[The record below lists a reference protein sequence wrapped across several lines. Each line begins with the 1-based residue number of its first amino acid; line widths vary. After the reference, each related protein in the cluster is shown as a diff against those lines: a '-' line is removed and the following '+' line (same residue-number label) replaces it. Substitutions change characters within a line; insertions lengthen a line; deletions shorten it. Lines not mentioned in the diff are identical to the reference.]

1 MKRALALC
9 LCAPGLACQDVV
21 ELPAPATEGLSSVL
35 VAYLEGE
42 DLKRIEAYDLTGKPL
57 ALPAFAHREPNQE
70 VGLSL
75 IVMGFACPLATLG
88 LEEGPQILAQTAVSG
103 TFELPAPTSVQR
115 LLVAPGQ
122 SWAPAAISGKLYDDL
137 RRLALP
143 PGALCAHFGALL
155 EVSRVRFEDD
165 PAFMSARVVEFALAL
180 EDGAAL
186 IAVGSSTTPM
196 DRARLYRVDREGNTA
211 RASLAFRSGGQD
223 QPFPRGKLSYGAD
236 RSLWMVTQSG
246 SVAHG
251 TFSTGLDV
259 VGQMRWLG
267 TVPSSTSSAKLENV
281 ARISIGGV
289 ERLFAGYAWDG
300 GFFLDH
306 AEGAVLA
313 YSETGPAEL
322 VDSLRGLAQPAV
334 APSANGGVLV
344 SGLGLLSGRVREALP
359 NPSGGWTVR
368 DLALP
373 EKPSFFGED
382 SRAPSVITPRPG
394 GGSLVAIGSA
404 GYHIFRTC
412 EYLSINSF
420 GLASGEQGQWRWL
433 EGSFAGGIVP
443 TDVVELPGRLVVVG
457 GVAANRRAQVVVY
470 QEGARVCGALE
481 FKLQMDADECASSSL
496 STRRPAV
503 VALDADTVL
512 VIPGESDEE
521 GVILRRKMRAPACL
535 GGT

>member
-21 ELPAPATEGLSSVL
+21 ELPAPATQGLSSVL

-42 DLKRIEAYDLTGKPL
+42 DLKRLEAYDLTEKPL
-57 ALPAFAHREPNQE
+57 ALPAIAHREPNQD

-75 IVMGFACPLATLG
+75 TFMGFGCPLATLG
-88 LEEGPQILAQTAVSG
+88 LKEGEQSLAEAPVSA
-103 TFELPAPTSVQR
+103 TVELPAPRSVQR
-115 LLVAPGQ
+115 LLMAPGQ
-122 SWAPAAISGKLYDDL
+122 SWAPTAISGKLYDDL

-143 PGALCAHFGALL
+143 PGTLCGHFGALV
-155 EVSRVRFEDD
+155 EVSRVRFEGD
-165 PAFMSARVVEFALAL
+165 PAFMSTRVVESALAL

-186 IAVGSSTTPM
+186 IAVGSSTTHV
-196 DRARLYRVDREGNTA
+196 DRARLYRVDREGNTEQ
-211 RASLAFRSGGQD
+211 ASLAFRIGGQE

-251 TFSTGLDV
+251 TVSTGLDV

-267 TVPSSTSSAKLENV
+267 TAPSSTISAKLENI
-281 ARISIGGV
+281 ARISVGGA
-289 ERLFAGYAWDG
+289 ERLFAAYAWDG

-359 NPSGGWTVR
+359 NPGGGWTVR

-394 GGSLVAIGSA
+394 GGSLMAIGSA

-412 EYLSINSF
+412 EYLSMTSF

-457 GVAANRRAQVVVY
+457 GVATNRRAQLVLY
-470 QEGARVCGALE
+470 QEGARVCGALD
-481 FKLQMDADECASSSL
+481 FKLQMDIDNCDSSSL
-496 STRRPAV
+496 SARRPAV

-512 VIPGESDEE
+512 VIPGQSDEE
-521 GVILRRKMRAPACL
+521 GVLLRRRTRAPACL